1 METTVILL
9 KINELE
15 RKLEDLIEAMNDL
28 KKERSNSNDTENLI
42 SEEVHWC
49 VKIFR
54 KFFCYV

>member
-1 METTVILL
+1 METAVILL
-9 KINELE
+9 KINEME